1 MKKEAVSADR
11 LVSVYI
17 KIRDQ
22 RAKLKE
28 DFENEDSKL
37 KTQVELIRE
46 EMDDL
51 CKVTNATSLKTNTG
65 TIIRSLKTT
74 YFTSDWGSFHDFVL
88 EHKVPELFQQ
98 RIHQGNL
105 KQWIEEH
112 PSLIPMGLNTNS
124 SYEISV
130 RRK

>member
-37 KTQVELIRE
+37 KTQLELIRE

-51 CKVTNATSLKTNTG
+51 CKVTNETSLKTNTG

-88 EHKVPELFQQ
+88 AHKVPELFQQ